1 MISSIMKM
9 ITITIS
15 ASKCRNRVR
24 RGAAGQGNKFHS
36 YAFKSISEYS
46 RKQKHKKQW
55 HNE

>member
-1 MISSIMKM
+1 MNFK
-9 ITITIS
+9 ITIKAEQI
-15 ASKCRNRVR
+15 RNKIR

-36 YAFKSISEYS
+36 YAFKSINEYS